1 MMQPQW
7 HDIILLFLP
16 GLIAILCKPS
26 WPGPAKFA
34 VALGVCFVA
43 AMVEL
48 WLAGE
53 GTFTDFPGIMA
64 KVSAL
69 VFGSYATI
77 WKAWKVGDKVEAG
90 VNG

>member
-1 MMQPQW
+1 MQPQW
-7 HDIILLFLP
+7 HDLILLALP
-16 GLIAILCKPS
+16 GLIAMICKPS
-26 WPGPAKFA
+26 WPGPAKFLVAVIVCFIAA
-34 VALGVCFVA
+34 VA
-43 AMVEL
+43 EL

-53 GTFTDFPGIMA
+53 CNLADFPGTMA

-77 WKAWKVGDKVEAG
+77 WKVWRAADKVEAK